1 MIQSTL
7 GGALTASWR
16 RFGGT
21 VLGATA
27 GALLSNYFRPN
38 LAMFGVGV
46 FLLGL
51 VCAILRLGT
60 AYRFAGVT
68 LAIIMLIV
76 RDKPAWIVAE
86 HRFIEVSVGIAV
98 GLVVTAV
105 WPLQERKRRG
115 CVRDSF
121 SPPIAATTGLPMR
134 QMDRSLSG
142 YGLTTPR
149 IREVLST
156 VYHAHDSSTRK
167 QTWIAIGWSEAMLS

>member
-1 MIQSTL
+1 MLALNSVDRHVVEDSTRTALAAVSSFLIARLLHMPEAYWAAISTIIVIQSTL
-7 GGALTASWR
+7 GAALTASWR

-27 GALLSNYFRPN
+27 GALLSNYFRSN

-46 FLLGL
+46 FVLGL

-68 LAIIMLIV
+68 LAIIMLIA

-105 WPLQERKRRG
+105 SPLQVKK
-115 CVRDSF
+115 
-121 SPPIAATTGLPMR
+121 AAGQR
-134 QMDRSLSG
+134 
-142 YGLTTPR
+142 
-149 IREVLST
+149 
-156 VYHAHDSSTRK
+156 
-167 QTWIAIGWSEAMLS
+167 

>member
-1 MIQSTL
+1 MLALGSVDRHVVEDSTRTALAAVSSFLIARLLHMPEAYWAAISTIIVIQSTL
-7 GGALTASWR
+7 GAALTVSWR

-21 VLGATA
+21 VLGAAA
-27 GALLSNYFRPN
+27 GALLSKYFRSN

-68 LAIIMLIV
+68 LAIIMLIA
-76 RDKPAWIVAE
+76 RDRPAWIVAE

-105 WPLQERKRRG
+105 WPLQVKK
-115 CVRDSF
+115 
-121 SPPIAATTGLPMR
+121 AAG
-134 QMDRSLSG
+134 Q
-142 YGLTTPR
+142 
-149 IREVLST
+149 
-156 VYHAHDSSTRK
+156 A
-167 QTWIAIGWSEAMLS
+167 

>member
-1 MIQSTL
+1 MLALGSVDRHVVEDSTRTALAAVSSFLIARLLHMPEAYWAAISTIIVIQSTL
-7 GGALTASWR
+7 GAALTVSWR

-27 GALLSNYFRPN
+27 GALLSTYFRSN
-38 LAMFGVGV
+38 LAIFGVGV

-76 RDKPAWIVAE
+76 RDRPAWIVAE

-105 WPLQERKRRG
+105 WPLQEKRAVG
-115 CVRDSF
+115 Q
-121 SPPIAATTGLPMR
+121 L
-134 QMDRSLSG
+134 
-142 YGLTTPR
+142 
-149 IREVLST
+149 
-156 VYHAHDSSTRK
+156 
-167 QTWIAIGWSEAMLS
+167 

>member
-1 MIQSTL
+1 MLALGSVDRYVVEDSTRTALAAVSSFLIARLLHMPEAYWAAISTIIVIQSTL
-7 GGALTASWR
+7 GAALTVSWR

-27 GALLSNYFRPN
+27 GALLSTYFRSN
-38 LAMFGVGV
+38 LAIFGVGV

-76 RDKPAWIVAE
+76 RDRPAWIVAE

-98 GLVVTAV
+98 GLVITAI
-105 WPLQERKRRG
+105 WPLQEKRAVG
-115 CVRDSF
+115 Q
-121 SPPIAATTGLPMR
+121 L
-134 QMDRSLSG
+134 
-142 YGLTTPR
+142 
-149 IREVLST
+149 
-156 VYHAHDSSTRK
+156 
-167 QTWIAIGWSEAMLS
+167 